1 MAKAEK
7 LEEFY
12 ARKFQWI
19 PESIGKEIGHFNVFK
34 LDPFVGRHAAPVPYK
49 KRDFYKITLIRGK
62 GTVHFADQVI
72 EVKKQAITF
81 SNPMIPYKW
90 EHTDK
95 IKTGFFCIF
104 DNVFVSS
111 LLNLKNYEVYQPNGA
126 KVFELND
133 EQYKVAAQVFARMFE
148 EIESDYLHKY
158 DVLRGMVLELIHM
171 AMKISPSHTTESAF
185 MSAAQRISMLFLEL
199 LERQFPIDE
208 AHREIQF
215 KTPAAF
221 AKQLGIHV
229 NHLNKSVKEITAKT
243 SSEHISQRI
252 MQEAKIMLR
261 HGMMGVAEIAYA
273 LGFNESS
280 HFNNFFKKHTGISPL
295 QFRKSNH

>member
-1 MAKAEK
+1 MAKPEK

-12 ARKFQWI
+12 ARKFKWI

-34 LDPFVGRHAAPVPYK
+34 LDPFVGKNADPVPYK
-49 KRDFYKITLIRGK
+49 KRDFYKITLIKGK

-72 EVKKQAITF
+72 EVQKQAITF

-104 DNVFVSS
+104 DKVFVSNFI
-111 LLNLKNYEVYQPNGA
+111 NLKNYAVYQPNGPR
-126 KVFELND
+126 VFELTD
-133 EQYKVAAQVFARMFE
+133 DQYKTAAAVFGKMFE

-158 DVLRGMVLELIHM
+158 DVIRGQIIELIHM
-171 AMKISPSHTTESAF
+171 AMKIKPSQTAESPF
-185 MSAAQRISMLFLEL
+185 MNAAQRISMLFLEL

-208 AHREIQF
+208 SHREIEF

-221 AKQLGIHV
+221 ARQLGVHV
-229 NHLNKSVKEITAKT
+229 NHLNKSVKEVTDKT
-243 SSEHISQRI
+243 SSAHIAERI
-252 MQEAKIMLR
+252 LQESRIMLR
-261 HGMMGVAEIAYA
+261 HGHMSVAEIGYA
-273 LGFNESS
+273 LGFKEAS
-280 HFNNFFKKHTGISPL
+280 HFNNFFKKHTGSSPL
-295 QFRKSNH
+295 QFRKSRS

>member
-1 MAKAEK
+1 MPKPEK

-12 ARKFQWI
+12 LRKFDWI
-19 PESIGKEIGHFNVFK
+19 PASIGKEIGHFNVFK
-34 LDPFVGRHAAPVPYK
+34 LDPFIGKHASPVPYK
-49 KRDFYKITLIRGK
+49 KRDFFKITLIKGK

-72 EVKKQAITF
+72 HVKKQAITF

-104 DNVFVSS
+104 DKVFI
-111 LLNLKNYEVYQPNGA
+111 NNFINIKNYAVYQPHGSR
-126 KVFELND
+126 VFELND
-133 EQYKVAAQVFARMFE
+133 EQYKAAASVFGKMFE

-158 DVLRGMVLELIHM
+158 DVIRGLVLELIHM
-171 AMKISPSHTTESAF
+171 AMKIKPSETAESPF
-185 MSAAQRISMLFLEL
+185 MNAAQRISMLFLEL

-208 AHREIQF
+208 SHREIQF

-229 NHLNKSVKEITAKT
+229 NHLNKSVKEITDKT
-243 SSEHISQRI
+243 STEHIAERLL
-252 MQEAKIMLR
+252 QESKIMLR
-261 HGMMGVAEIAYA
+261 HGNMSVSEIAYA

-280 HFNNFFKKHTGISPL
+280 HFNNFFKKQTGTSPL
-295 QFRKSNH
+295 AFRKSNS

>member
-1 MAKAEK
+1 MAKPEK

-12 ARKFQWI
+12 ARKFKWI

-34 LDPFVGRHAAPVPYK
+34 LDPFVGKNADPVPYK
-49 KRDFYKITLIRGK
+49 KRDFYKITLIKGK

-72 EVKKQAITF
+72 EVQKQAITF

-104 DNVFVSS
+104 DKVFVSNFI
-111 LLNLKNYEVYQPNGA
+111 NLKNYAVYQPNGA
-126 KVFELND
+126 RVFELTD
-133 EQYKVAAQVFARMFE
+133 EQYKTAAAVFGKMFE

-158 DVLRGMVLELIHM
+158 DVIRGQIIELIHM
-171 AMKISPSHTTESAF
+171 AMKIKPSQTAESPF
-185 MSAAQRISMLFLEL
+185 MNAAQRISMLFLEL

-208 AHREIQF
+208 SHREIEF

-221 AKQLGIHV
+221 ARQLGVHV
-229 NHLNKSVKEITAKT
+229 NHLNKSVKEVTDKT
-243 SSEHISQRI
+243 SSAHIAERI
-252 MQEAKIMLR
+252 LQESRIMLR
-261 HGMMGVAEIAYA
+261 HGHMSVAEIGYA
-273 LGFNESS
+273 LGFKEAS
-280 HFNNFFKKHTGISPL
+280 HFNNFFKKHTGSSPL
-295 QFRKSNH
+295 QFRKSRS